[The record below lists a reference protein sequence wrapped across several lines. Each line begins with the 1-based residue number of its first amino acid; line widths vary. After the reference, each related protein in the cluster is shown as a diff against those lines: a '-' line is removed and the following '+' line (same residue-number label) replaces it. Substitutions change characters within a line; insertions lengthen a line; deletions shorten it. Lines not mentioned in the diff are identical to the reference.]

1 MNTVMIRVKK
11 FLRRTA
17 PMVAVLVFGLVL
29 VTNLK
34 TNGQDKADAVN
45 RVATEQWEYLALA
58 GPTTTSLFQPMRKE
72 PSAAFTR
79 EALGFEQQLDKVG
92 ANGWELVAV
101 AGPPTDP
108 AYYFKRRK

>member
-1 MNTVMIRVKK
+1 MIKVKK

-17 PMVAVLVFGLVL
+17 PIVGILVFGLVL

-58 GPTTTSLFQPMRKE
+58 GPTTTSLIPIDNPRMRKE

-79 EALGFEQQLDKVG
+79 EAFGLEQQLDKLG